1 MSNPALTG
9 PRRGLLAVGL
19 MALGI
24 GMLPRSA
31 AAATSV
37 LPAGQK
43 ATPLTLPPLP
53 FSATALDPVISEKTL
68 GFHHGKHHKAYVDNL
83 AKLVA
88 GTPEATR
95 TLEEIILASATD
107 PARKGV
113 FNNAAQAWNHNF
125 YWASL
130 SPEAQTPS
138 GPLAAAIARDFG
150 SFETL
155 KTQLAAVC
163 VAQFASGWGWLVHEN
178 GKLKLVSTSNADI
191 PFLHGQT
198 PLLTIDVWEHAY
210 YLDAQNRR
218 VDYVKGVVEGHLNWR
233 FAELNFAG

>member
-1 MSNPALTG
+1 M
-9 PRRGLLAVGL
+9 
-19 MALGI
+19 
-24 GMLPRSA
+24 
-31 AAATSV
+31 
-37 LPAGQK
+37 
-43 ATPLTLPPLP
+43 
-53 FSATALDPVISEKTL
+53 
-68 GFHHGKHHKAYVDNL
+68 
-83 AKLVA
+83 
-88 GTPEATR
+88 
-95 TLEEIILASATD
+95 
-107 PARKGV
+107 

-125 YWASL
+125 YWSSL
-130 SPEAQTPS
+130 SPEAQTPT

-218 VDYVKGVVEGHLNWR
+218 ADYVKGVVESHLNWR
-233 FAELNFAG
+233 FAETNFAG